1 MSRSTLRRSPA
12 TALLV
17 MAASLAHA
25 TPASADVRDQ
35 VIRDQSNG
43 FTNILVPDRA
53 APGSPIRSVPR
64 IGKTT
69 ATPPS
74 QLWRRESARNGRG
87 TINLVHVPS
96 IDDGDRQLCL
106 DVQGDSTQAGAAL
119 VLRPCDGTDSQAW
132 RNLSTSPFTQLEN
145 RGSRLKAELV
155 GGRLV
160 QNGFPNRNDADVRD
174 RNRLQGFSIV
184 PATFGIGG
192 A

>member
-1 MSRSTLRRSPA
+1 MSRSTLRRSLA

-17 MAASLAHA
+17 MAASLALA

-87 TINLVHVPS
+87 TFNLVHVRS

-119 VLRPCDGTDSQAW
+119 DGVDPALVGTLDRADGTVQMTLGGWPLYRFVDDAAPGDT
-132 RNLSTSPFTQLEN
+132 LGED
-145 RGSRLKAELV
+145 V
-155 GGRLV
+155 GGNWSAVARDGKALV
-160 QNGFPNRNDADVRD
+160 
-174 RNRLQGFSIV
+174 
-184 PATFGIGG
+184 TK
-192 A
+192 